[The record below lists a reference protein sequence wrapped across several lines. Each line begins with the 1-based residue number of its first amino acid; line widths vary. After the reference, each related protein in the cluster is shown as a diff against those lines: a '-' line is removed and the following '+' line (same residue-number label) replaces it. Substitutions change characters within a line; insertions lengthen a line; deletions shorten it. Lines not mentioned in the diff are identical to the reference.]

1 MPKLLSLGKVG
12 KRSAPVALLESFS
25 LYQAQHFVMQP
36 GMSGAGSVSR
46 LELQIEI
53 SGKGSIQ
60 CEFVRHLAP
69 TTCRALLN
77 GLPIQGRVHSFG
89 DQFVYFETGLVIG
102 SEKQRSQFVRGE
114 MGLLVSNASVCIF
127 LKDTHSQPMNPLGR
141 ITKNLELAESAGPGD
156 VMILKKPIA

>member
-1 MPKLLSLGKVG
+1 
-12 KRSAPVALLESFS
+12 
-25 LYQAQHFVMQP
+25 MQP
-36 GMSGAGSVSR
+36 GMNGAGSVSR

-53 SGKGSIQ
+53 PGKGSIQ

-77 GLPIQGRVHSFG
+77 ALPIQGRVHSFG
-89 DQFVYFETGLVIG
+89 DQFAYFETGLIIG

-141 ITKNLELAESAGPGD
+141 ITKNLELAESIGPGD
-156 VMILKKPIA
+156 VMILRKPIA